1 MIPKEEMNEFKFYEL
16 YEGIYKKE
24 ENQNVDIKE
33 YEPTAEELENLKM
46 PKENV
51 TNAQFG
57 DIIENAIEFKCRNKE
72 IHCEEEKENHIVEE
86 EEKVHQDNEEKEGIV
101 STEEKGKEN
110 EQKEVANE
118 TEEINPRGKYWY
130 LPIKIS
136 LIGYPLSGK
145 KTQAKLISEEYPK
158 LKIYNVNNILEEKLK
173 EYEQLQLPIESDPKF
188 KTFKPKQIEQW
199 NEEHEKK
206 VQEFAS
212 TQSIIQPYIDN
223 KEQSVKDKVLF
234 SLLVNQLNIDFPLN
248 EKDNI
253 INDLK
258 DKYTKKQDYIKKI
271 EELTKEEQE
280 TKKSK
285 SKDIQTIQKEIDKL
299 LPDFYLGFVLVDFP
313 SNETQC
319 SLLEHY
325 LTNYIPEFDRPKS
338 EKDAIL
344 YSYSNLIDIAIKKKN
359 DNKLIQSGIDL
370 LINLSLSQEE
380 LNRRY
385 NGIKYDPNTNIIY
398 HTEDNP
404 PNQGDK
410 KLLERLVNNIPGLN
424 NEEFNQKKNLYD
436 SSIGKVTSFYS
447 LMGDIN
453 INHKTYQEID
463 IKEKI
468 KKEDLFTKIKENCI
482 SIIFDNF
489 YKHCLFNQENYTQM
503 NSLTGI
509 NTNRNIEPIIEK
521 EENAPEEEEETKAVN
536 PIIST
541 TVPISQSLSKI
552 NINVNFKNMM
562 EHNYDN
568 INIIWDNFTNQ
579 YIPSIKKFFWFTLSQ
594 QKHITKYLTSI
605 QSKFMKYLK
614 RESYKKQLATVY
626 ISKYNDLVRNHPN
639 IRNEP
644 KVISEF
650 ESDINELSEKMWL
663 LIQEKKNED
672 IIEIENI
679 KKQSIL
685 SFELNSL
692 LSHIEQLFLIETDKY
707 ITSIQIIKE
716 YYMKTNN
723 NDNSITL
730 SLVDSKEILS
740 TSQEGNNVSFE
751 ERIKE
756 IYLKSIQLII
766 KQDIFI
772 KEYEANFKPNIN
784 NNFSNLPSK
793 ANLNSNVLSDSLVT
807 SSRKKNKKKT
817 IASSTV
823 SNDVA
828 FYEEE
833 IRNQIRNEK
842 NKFKYRLIMIKNYSL
857 RLYKKIKNVFNQV
870 YESMDEWIIDS
881 VKVQNDTLNN
891 FIYYL
896 QRALHNFNNH
906 ISLDDTEFDSF
917 DIYKILNV
925 EHLLNDIEEPNKN
938 FVYNINELV
947 SLHNLL
953 KQFTTFDS
961 SLVSYDIVR
970 EILLKKYFTGSIIS
984 EGICDF
990 IKQLNYT
997 RYRKFLDYFIEEVD
1011 HVNKDDTVVYEKYVN
1026 INKMFTSLIL
1036 LGSKVIPSVDY
1047 QEMIKDVEFFKSTK
1061 VKRENFMK
1069 IDWWFDEDKYLKK
1082 EYNEKEKIDFEEK
1095 KITKTIV
1102 IKEALFDINKEDND
1116 GVDLIKLG
1124 KLFAKMR
1131 KEDIIDT
1138 PKVEEKKEEE
1148 VETKTVEISQIENK
1162 ELSQEKSKE
1171 SIHTKKKE
1179 IAEDIYFYE
1188 VIF

>member
-1 MIPKEEMNEFKFYEL
+1 
-16 YEGIYKKE
+16 
-24 ENQNVDIKE
+24 
-33 YEPTAEELENLKM
+33 
-46 PKENV
+46 
-51 TNAQFG
+51 
-57 DIIENAIEFKCRNKE
+57 
-72 IHCEEEKENHIVEE
+72 
-86 EEKVHQDNEEKEGIV
+86 
-101 STEEKGKEN
+101 
-110 EQKEVANE
+110 
-118 TEEINPRGKYWY
+118 
-130 LPIKIS
+130 
-136 LIGYPLSGK
+136 
-145 KTQAKLISEEYPK
+145 
-158 LKIYNVNNILEEKLK
+158 
-173 EYEQLQLPIESDPKF
+173 
-188 KTFKPKQIEQW
+188 
-199 NEEHEKK
+199 
-206 VQEFAS
+206 
-212 TQSIIQPYIDN
+212 
-223 KEQSVKDKVLF
+223 
-234 SLLVNQLNIDFPLN
+234 
-248 EKDNI
+248 
-253 INDLK
+253 
-258 DKYTKKQDYIKKI
+258 
-271 EELTKEEQE
+271 
-280 TKKSK
+280 
-285 SKDIQTIQKEIDKL
+285 
-299 LPDFYLGFVLVDFP
+299 
-313 SNETQC
+313 
-319 SLLEHY
+319 
-325 LTNYIPEFDRPKS
+325 
-338 EKDAIL
+338 
-344 YSYSNLIDIAIKKKN
+344 
-359 DNKLIQSGIDL
+359 
-370 LINLSLSQEE
+370 
-380 LNRRY
+380 
-385 NGIKYDPNTNIIY
+385 
-398 HTEDNP
+398 
-404 PNQGDK
+404 
-410 KLLERLVNNIPGLN
+410 
-424 NEEFNQKKNLYD
+424 
-436 SSIGKVTSFYS
+436 
-447 LMGDIN
+447 
-453 INHKTYQEID
+453 
-463 IKEKI
+463 
-468 KKEDLFTKIKENCI
+468 
-482 SIIFDNF
+482 
-489 YKHCLFNQENYTQM
+489 
-503 NSLTGI
+503 
-509 NTNRNIEPIIEK
+509 
-521 EENAPEEEEETKAVN
+521 
-536 PIIST
+536 
-541 TVPISQSLSKI
+541 
-552 NINVNFKNMM
+552 
-562 EHNYDN
+562 
-568 INIIWDNFTNQ
+568 
-579 YIPSIKKFFWFTLSQ
+579 
-594 QKHITKYLTSI
+594 
-605 QSKFMKYLK
+605 
-614 RESYKKQLATVY
+614 
-626 ISKYNDLVRNHPN
+626 
-639 IRNEP
+639 
-644 KVISEF
+644 
-650 ESDINELSEKMWL
+650 
-663 LIQEKKNED
+663 
-672 IIEIENI
+672 
-679 KKQSIL
+679 
-685 SFELNSL
+685 
-692 LSHIEQLFLIETDKY
+692 
-707 ITSIQIIKE
+707 
-716 YYMKTNN
+716 MKTNN

-970 EILLKKYFTGSIIS
+970 EILVKKYFTGSIIS

-1069 IDWWFDEDKYLKK
+1069 IDWWFDEDEYLKK

-1102 IKEALFDINKEDND
+1102 IKEVLFDINKEDND